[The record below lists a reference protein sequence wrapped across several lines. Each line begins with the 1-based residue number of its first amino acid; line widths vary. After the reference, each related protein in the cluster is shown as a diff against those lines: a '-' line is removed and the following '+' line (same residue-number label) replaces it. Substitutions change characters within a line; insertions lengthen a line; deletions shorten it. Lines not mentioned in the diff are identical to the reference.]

1 MRNKKDE
8 TNFTDIEFFCI
19 FLVSFLK
26 KIVFSMKKTSSL
38 EVEEELDYIDID
50 EIGTSLELCSS
61 MRNVEILKQSDDG
74 GQLTMNI
81 DQKKK

>member
-50 EIGTSLELCSS
+50 EIGTSLELRSS
-61 MRNVEILKQSDDG
+61 MRNVEILK
-74 GQLTMNI
+74 
-81 DQKKK
+81 